1 MLNDITDKEWEK
13 FGKNDAYFGVIS
25 CDKYR
30 KLNLTEKNKKE
41 FFESGFA
48 YTEEVIQRVNQK
60 IDVNFRPQRALDF
73 GCGVGRIS
81 IPLARLA
88 QEVIAVDVSD
98 AMLSEAR
105 KNCQAYSIHN
115 VNFIKSDNNLLTLKE
130 QVDFIHS
137 FIVFQHIPTSRGSKI
152 FKRLLSHLDPGG
164 VCVIHFTYA
173 SKRRHRRLRAFAKNW
188 VPFSTNLANLL
199 EGKSPLHPRMQM
211 NEYNLNQIF
220 DLIQSEQIPDCH
232 VEFTNHNGVLG
243 MIMYFQKPS
252 T

>member
-137 FIVFQHIPTSRGSKI
+137 FIISLF
-152 FKRLLSHLDPGG
+152 
-164 VCVIHFTYA
+164 CHFRQRKTQ
-173 SKRRHRRLRAFAKNW
+173 LR
-188 VPFSTNLANLL
+188 
-199 EGKSPLHPRMQM
+199 
-211 NEYNLNQIF
+211 
-220 DLIQSEQIPDCH
+220 IQSFSCISRM
-232 VEFTNHNGVLG
+232 G
-243 MIMYFQKPS
+243 ISS